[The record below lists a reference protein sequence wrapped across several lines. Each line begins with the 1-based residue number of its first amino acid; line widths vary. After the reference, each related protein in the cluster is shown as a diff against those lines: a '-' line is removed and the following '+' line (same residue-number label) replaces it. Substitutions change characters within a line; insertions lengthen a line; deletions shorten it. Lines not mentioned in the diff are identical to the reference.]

1 MRSHRPLRA
10 LGLLLLSVL
19 FSTPAAARYEDPER
33 LKAALHAHLLGPNPQ
48 DSTTISS
55 PTLERKL
62 TLPRCAETPVAFD
75 PPGSNPQ
82 ASRRTVGLR
91 CPGGWTLYVP
101 TRIATLVEMVQLR
114 QPVGPGQTLRAEDL
128 TLVRQPS
135 SSMPLGYMGSIE
147 QAIGQISR
155 QPLAEGTLLRPS
167 HLRAGNAVTRGQNI
181 RLIVQRAGMHIEST
195 GSALADGAIGAW
207 VKVKNPR
214 SGRIVEGLVESA
226 GVVRIP

>member
-1 MRSHRPLRA
+1 MRSHPRFWVS
-10 LGLLLLSVL
+10 GLLLLSVL
-19 FSTPAAARYEDPER
+19 LSAPVAARYEDPER
-33 LKAALHAHLLGPNPQ
+33 LKAALHAHILGPGQ
-48 DSTTISS
+48 KGSTTISS

-62 TLPRCAETPVAFD
+62 TLPRCAEEPVAFD
-75 PPGSNPQ
+75 PPGSNSN

-101 TRIATLVEMVQLR
+101 TRVATLVEMVQLLR
-114 QPVGPGQTLRAEDL
+114 PVGPGQTLRAEDL
-128 TLVRQPS
+128 RLVRQPT

-147 QAIGQISR
+147 QSIGQISR

-195 GSALADGAIGAW
+195 GAAMADGAVGAW